1 MKTGHRRIQVFLD
14 ADTRQSLGVLTI
26 QIVRG
31 REVFSFE
38 FAEDWLGSRA
48 CRMLDPDLQLY
59 TGPQFTTKPN
69 FGLFLDSAPDRWGRQ
84 LMRRQESFCARE
96 ENRPPKPL
104 FESDYL
110 LGVFDQT
117 RMGALRF
124 CSEDGVYLSSETRMA
139 TPPWARLR
147 DLEYACRKLESESSS
162 DAEDGR
168 WLSLLIA
175 PGSSLGG
182 ARPKANVLDVNGDV
196 WIAKFPSGTDSCD
209 TAAWEY
215 ALNRLAEQCGI
226 DVSEAKLE
234 KLSKHGSTFLSKRFD
249 RIHAQRVHFASAM
262 TLLGKLD
269 GDEEASYLDLAQF
282 ITTSCIDPERDL
294 KQLWRRMAFSVS
306 VGNTDD
312 HLRNHGFLL
321 GDDGWGLSPAF
332 DVNPNPDGTAL
343 SLNINETDGSRDF
356 DLLRSVCKYF
366 RLSEKEADRTLQEVL
381 ASVSNWE
388 AVATAIGI
396 SRSSQERMRPAF
408 KLR

>member
-1 MKTGHRRIQVFLD
+1 MKTNHRRIKVFLD
-14 ADTRQSLGVLTI
+14 TDTLQAFGVLTI

-31 REVFSFE
+31 HEVFSFD

-59 TGPQFTTKPN
+59 AGPQFTTKPN

-84 LMRRQESFCARE
+84 LMRRRESLCARE
-96 ENRPPKPL
+96 ESRPPGPL

-124 CSEDGVYLSSETRMA
+124 CSEDGNYLSSDTRMV

-147 DLEYACRKLESESSS
+147 DLEYACRKLESESSTE
-162 DAEDGR
+162 AEDSK

-182 ARPKANVLDVNGDV
+182 ARPKANVLDVNGDL
-196 WIAKFPSGTDSCD
+196 WIAKFPSGADNSD

-215 ALNRLAEQCGI
+215 VTHHLAAQSGI

-234 KLSKHGSTFLSKRFD
+234 KLSKYGSTFLSKRFD
-249 RIHAQRVHFASAM
+249 RIHSQRVHFASAM
-262 TLLGKLD
+262 TLLGRMD
-269 GDEEASYLDLAQF
+269 GSESASYLDLAQF
-282 ITTSCIDPERDL
+282 IMTSCVDPERDL
-294 KQLWRRMAFSVS
+294 KQLWRRMAFSVA

-321 GDDGWGLSPAF
+321 GNNGWRLSPAF
-332 DVNPNPDGTAL
+332 DINPNPDGVAL
-343 SLNINETDGSRDF
+343 SLNINETDSSRDF
-356 DLLRSVCKYF
+356 DLLKSVGKYF
-366 RLSEKEADRTLQEVL
+366 RISDKEADQTLKEVL
-381 ASVSNWE
+381 SSVSNWGKI
-388 AVATAIGI
+388 ATEIGI
-396 SRSSQERMRPAF
+396 PRSSQDLMRPAF
-408 KLR
+408 RLH